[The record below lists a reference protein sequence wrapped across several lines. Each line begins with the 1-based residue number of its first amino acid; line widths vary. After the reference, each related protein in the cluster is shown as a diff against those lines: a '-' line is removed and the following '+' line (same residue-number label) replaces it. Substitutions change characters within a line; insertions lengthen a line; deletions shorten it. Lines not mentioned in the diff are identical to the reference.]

1 MLVTLGFAAVIG
13 VIAVID
19 ADEVA
24 AAFGTGLGIAFFIFL
39 TGATLAVALAC
50 LRRDRAEI
58 VALLTI
64 AATGLAM
71 DMVVL
76 AVWLDIENEEYAKIA
91 GVALVWSLYALI
103 ALGLVL
109 AVGIARSLSRPLYLG
124 AMVVAVIAGL
134 ITAWFVIS
142 ASEDEIASPG
152 LVPGGVLEDDSL
164 LRALGAAL
172 VLLAALWFGTLA
184 ASRLEKPVV
193 DEEQVTVTPR

>member
-1 MLVTLGFAAVIG
+1 
-13 VIAVID
+13 
-19 ADEVA
+19 
-24 AAFGTGLGIAFFIFL
+24 
-39 TGATLAVALAC
+39 
-50 LRRDRAEI
+50 
-58 VALLTI
+58 
-64 AATGLAM
+64 
-71 DMVVL
+71 
-76 AVWLDIENEEYAKIA
+76 
-91 GVALVWSLYALI
+91 
-103 ALGLVL
+103 
-109 AVGIARSLSRPLYLG
+109 
-124 AMVVAVIAGL
+124 MVVAVIAGL